1 MSTLAELRQANLRE
15 QKEKIPAPEP
25 IPALETPPSALESQ
39 VLETQAPV
47 LESPPPARVEAARP
61 PVPEPAPSVA
71 EERAPALS
79 LVTEADDAADAFLN
93 RVRARQARKIMH
105 SAGVKVTA
113 DMTPALFARA
123 KRYCHDHGNV
133 TLRQVLLDL
142 LSEYLDEEGY

>member
-25 IPALETPPSALESQ
+25 SVPEAPPS

-47 LESPPPARVEAARP
+47 LESPPPPARVEAARP

>member
-15 QKEKIPAPEP
+15 QKEKIYEPEP
-25 IPALETPPSALESQ
+25 PAALEAPPT

-47 LESPPPARVEAARP
+47 LDSPPPPRAEAART
-61 PVPEPAPSVA
+61 VASTPEPALPVA
-71 EERAPALS
+71 EEHAPALS
-79 LVTEADDAADAFLN
+79 LVTEDDAPDAFLD
-93 RVRARQARKIMH
+93 RVRALQARKTMH

-133 TLRQVLLDL
+133 TLRQVLIDL